1 MFAFPTTRTSYT
13 AAVYGLQ
20 RGGVSLGRLRCPR
33 LRTLEWLDG
42 AGAIDVHH
50 GVELRR
56 QTRLEVM
63 RIALR
68 PRPVDDADGAL
79 EHRLPQ
85 LAERLAGVEQRKEE
99 AGQRHVVEE
108 LLHAPGQRRAHS
120 NPFGRAAAVVGR
132 GDRSLVRRKTDEHGC

>member
-1 MFAFPTTRTSYT
+1 MFAFPTTTTSYT

-56 QTRLEVM
+56 QTRLEGM
-63 RIALR
+63 RIA
-68 PRPVDDADGAL
+68 PRPPPGDGADGA
-79 EHRLPQ
+79 PQ
-85 LAERLAGVEQRKEE
+85 QRVPPLAERPAGVGEGEE
-99 AGQRHVVEE
+99 GA
-108 LLHAPGQRRAHS
+108 
-120 NPFGRAAAVVGR
+120 
-132 GDRSLVRRKTDEHGC
+132 

>member
-50 GVELRR
+50 SVELRR
-56 QTRLEVM
+56 QRRLEVM
-63 RIALR
+63 RIGLR
-68 PRPVDDADGAL
+68 PRPVHDAYRAL
-79 EHRLPQ
+79 EHTFPHP
-85 LAERLAGVEQRKEE
+85 AERPGGVVQGKGE
-99 AGQRHVVEE
+99 AGPRTIGE
-108 LLHAPGQRRAHS
+108 P
-120 NPFGRAAAVVGR
+120 
-132 GDRSLVRRKTDEHGC
+132 SLNHPSQPVA